1 MPVSHDTAVELVRDL
16 LELQRVMKRVTK
28 TDAGQRQLNPT
39 AIALL
44 YYLDST
50 GPRRATVMASDT
62 GLGPSGLSRQLAG
75 LEEAG
80 LVERTPDPEDG
91 RAALVAITARG
102 REQVRAA
109 VEQDAQRL
117 AARLVGWDED
127 QARTSRGAIN
137 EITTVFLDS
146 LGAERTTSCREAR
159 RPPRA
164 APATAGPE
172 HGRDPDGEHDGEH
185 AEHPGSP
192 RPPQHRH
199 HEEETAR

>member
-164 APATAGPE
+164 APATADPE
-172 HGRDPDGEHDGEH
+172 HGRDPDGEH

>member
-1 MPVSHDTAVELVRDL
+1 LPVSHDTAVELVRDL

-28 TDAGQRQLNPT
+28 TEPGQRLLSPT
-39 AIALL
+39 SIALL

-50 GPRRATVMASDT
+50 GPRRATVMAADT

-102 REQVRAA
+102 REQVLAA

-117 AARLVGWDED
+117 ASRLEGWDEE
-127 QARTSRGAIN
+127 QARTSRTAIN

-146 LGAERTTSCREAR
+146 LGVERTTSCRPPGETGHRAGAR
-159 RPPRA
+159 EYPDAQRAGDDAAGDPPGDRQNDDR
-164 APATAGPE
+164 E
-172 HGRDPDGEHDGEH
+172 NRED
-185 AEHPGSP
+185 
-192 RPPQHRH
+192 
-199 HEEETAR
+199 EE

>member
-44 YYLDST
+44 YYLDGM
-50 GPRRATVMASDT
+50 GPRRATVMATDT

-75 LEEAG
+75 LEDAG
-80 LVERTPDPEDG
+80 LVERTPDPGDG
-91 RAALVAITARG
+91 RAALVAITEQG
-102 REQVRAA
+102 REQVRAV

-117 AARLVGWDED
+117 ALRLEDWDED
-127 QARTSRGAIN
+127 QARASRGAIN

-159 RPPRA
+159 TPPRSDP
-164 APATAGPE
+164 APAGHRST
-172 HGRDPDGEHDGEH
+172 PDRRSREN
-185 AEHPGSP
+185 
-192 RPPQHRH
+192 
-199 HEEETAR
+199 EEETAR

>member
-28 TDAGQRQLNPT
+28 TEPGQRLLSPT
-39 AIALL
+39 SIALL

-50 GPRRATVMASDT
+50 GPRRATVMAADT

-102 REQVRAA
+102 REQVLAA

-117 AARLVGWDED
+117 ASRLEGWDEE
-127 QARTSRGAIN
+127 QARTSRTAIN

-146 LGAERTTSCREAR
+146 LGVERTTSCR
-159 RPPRA
+159 PPGETGHRA
-164 APATAGPE
+164 GAQ
-172 HGRDPDGEHDGEH
+172 
-185 AEHPGSP
+185 EHPGAQSAGDDAAGG
-192 RPPQHRH
+192 PPGDRQNDDRENRED
-199 HEEETAR
+199 EE

>member
-75 LEEAG
+75 LEDAG

-91 RAALVAITARG
+91 RAALVAITGRG
-102 REQVRAA
+102 REQVRAV

-127 QARTSRGAIN
+127 QARASRGAIN

-146 LGAERTTSCREAR
+146 LGAERTTSCRETR

-164 APATAGPE
+164 APATAG
-172 HGRDPDGEHDGEH
+172 GEHDGEH